1 MNCQDVQNL
10 LPVFLDNELPEDQ
23 KQDIQVHLT
32 GCNACRLELQ
42 EYKRSWQML
51 ESWTDVEPEA
61 GYIGRFWAELS
72 GRTPWPIKVRI
83 WFGQRVFTPQLIA
96 ATVVAVV
103 FVVVGFLSVRNY
115 VQIQETEIL
124 LTKLPAEEAEV
135 VDNLEF
141 VSDYELLE
149 DLDVLED
156 MEVLETLEEIES

>member
-1 MNCQDVQNL
+1 MNCPEVQNL
-10 LPVFLDNELPEDQ
+10 LPIFLDDELPEDQ

-51 ESWTDVEPEA
+51 ETWKDVEPES

-72 GRTPWPIKVRI
+72 GRTPWNIKLRQWFRQRI
-83 WFGQRVFTPQLIA
+83 FTPQLIA
-96 ATVVAVV
+96 ATVVAAV
-103 FVVVGFLSVRNY
+103 FVVVGFLSVQNY

-141 VSDYELLE
+141 VSEYDVIEELE
-149 DLDVLED
+149 ILED
-156 MEVLETLEEIES
+156 MEVLEMLEGMES